1 MSKRRKRSGGG
12 AAAAIR
18 SWLVFDAHELAWIVL
33 AVGGVLLFAY
43 VTGA

>member
-1 MSKRRKRSGGG
+1 MSKRRRRSGG

-33 AVGGVLLFAY
+33 AVGGVLFFAY